1 MASWRA
7 QGGKSR
13 LEQANSL
20 NTNTIVADKFIL
32 RDYFYGDLLVQGN
45 IKTPQSI
52 IANANVVANM
62 VAAENI
68 FASASIRAQQDI
80 TLNGN
85 LFVNGE
91 GYFQKSIIHGTTT
104 KQAAGNVIT
113 ILNNDPSGNY
123 FFSQAILEN
132 VRYGTLSPYYAGS
145 FGFNSATPRA
155 TLDVL
160 GTLPQT
166 MHLHADVPA
175 TYSVLAS
182 NNTDVGIVS
191 LADTGKAAVQFYQT
205 IPAPEND
212 DKEQLPAPA
221 SMAPDAAVTYEVES
235 KALVLQST
243 HGGIR
248 FVTDQGITFAS
259 THSPNTSVPVPNA
272 PLSKKDA
279 LVVYDVADGHTF
291 WPTVFDP
298 SFSGTANTGRGV
310 SIVGTQD
317 QTSLSFA
324 LATNTSPSFVHSF
337 GNYPLEPE
345 NSLYAVTYHDANGSL
360 FPAWSTLSQDTTP
373 TMRTRHAFNNAT
385 PSTDEYVVEI
395 NGPLLLRSGEVHVT
409 LDVSFV
415 VLGYATQA
423 LDPGKGILFG
433 EPYTTAATALTKPA
447 DGNLPAMPKPYVE
460 SVVSTRSAG
469 ITWTPYPFDSPDI
482 DLGVEYTPF
491 TTGAVID
498 DALQIVV
505 SSDATG
511 NATFTYYSMD
521 GGLTWAGLNTGDTF
535 VHHSVCAVRYNSTG
549 VLATV
554 TQPAA
559 SYRLL
564 FCTPTQIGY
573 TNRFTLSEL
582 SNATYTYAVY
592 PLSSSGRTAIQAVMY
607 PGSTRLYVVYN
618 TDVVEVYDTATTI
631 TKLASVTVSATT
643 LLSLS
648 LLSPTTG
655 RLCTTAG
662 HVYHLTYNN
671 PSLVVSDET
680 ATTNALESLL
690 TQKGTYRLRSF
701 IYQPDVHPDLTL
713 VVLAHQDPSQKKPD
727 QLFYACDKVSPLTF
741 REIDAELV
749 LQAGGPSSWGHGTIA
764 NVTVM
769 NDTDIQVIQVLEPRA
784 LGANQAGRSRVVYLS
799 FPALFSTTTP
809 HSLDVAHGHAV
820 VQEGHVSARNGFMRP
835 ANAEATR
842 DTAAIAAGEAVNVVN
857 SIVPK
862 TFSWKSDGKEDVGFL
877 YEDVAAIVPEAVD
890 TQTQTVDYTK
900 LMPYLWKVVQELA
913 ASL

>member
-1 MASWRA
+1 MESWRT

-13 LEQANSL
+13 LDQANTV

-32 RDYFYGDLLVQGN
+32 RDYFYGDLLVKGD
-45 IKTPQSI
+45 IKTPKSI

-62 VAAENI
+62 VAAENVL
-68 FASASIRAQQDI
+68 ASASIRARGDI
-80 TLNGN
+80 TANN
-85 LFVNGE
+85 DMFVNRDF
-91 GYFQKSIIHGTTT
+91 YLQSYVVHGTTRLGE
-104 KQAAGNVIT
+104 GNILT
-113 ILNNDPSGNY
+113 IVKNNDAGNY
-123 FFSQAILEN
+123 FFSQATLEELRN
-132 VRYGTLSPYYAGS
+132 GRISTYKKGS
-145 FGFNSATPRA
+145 FAFNSATPRA
-155 TLDVL
+155 TLDVF
-160 GTLPQT
+160 GTLPQS

-191 LADTGKAAVQFYQT
+191 LADTEKAAVQFYKE
-205 IPAPEND
+205 IPAPNND
-212 DKEQLPAPA
+212 NKEQLPAPA
-221 SMAPDAAVTYEVES
+221 SMAPDAAVTYEVDSET
-235 KALVLQST
+235 LVLQST

-259 THSPNTSVPVPNA
+259 THGPNTSVPVPNA
-272 PLSKKDA
+272 PLNKKDA

-291 WPTVFDP
+291 WPKVFDP

-317 QTSLSFA
+317 QTSLSLTRTA
-324 LATNTSPSFVHSF
+324 SSQSFVHSF
-337 GNYPLEPE
+337 GHYPLEPE

-360 FPAWSTLSQDTTP
+360 FPAWSTLSQDATP

-511 NATFTYYSMD
+511 NFNFTYYSVD
-521 GGLTWAGLNTGDTF
+521 GGLTWVGLNTGDTF
-535 VHHSVCAVRYNSTG
+535 VHHSVCAVRYNS
-549 VLATV
+549 ASTV
-554 TQPAA
+554 ASTEVAAA

-607 PGSTRLYVVYN
+607 PGSTWLYVVYN

-701 IYQPDVHPDLTL
+701 VYQPDANPDLTL

-809 HSLDVAHGHAV
+809 QSLEVAHGHAV
-820 VQEGHVSARNGFMRP
+820 VQEGHLSARNGFMRP

-842 DTAAIAAGEAVNVVN
+842 DAAAIAAGEAVDVVN
-857 SIVPK
+857 RIVPK

>member
-1 MASWRA
+1 MESWRT

-13 LEQANSL
+13 LDQANTV

-32 RDYFYGDLLVQGN
+32 RDYFYGDLLVKGD
-45 IKTPQSI
+45 IKTPKSI

-62 VAAENI
+62 VAAENVL
-68 FASASIRAQQDI
+68 ASASIRARGDI
-80 TLNGN
+80 TANSDM
-85 LFVNGE
+85 FVNRDF
-91 GYFQKSIIHGTTT
+91 YLQSYVVHGTTRLGE
-104 KQAAGNVIT
+104 GNILT
-113 ILNNDPSGNY
+113 IVKNNDAGNY
-123 FFSQAILEN
+123 FFSQATLEELRN
-132 VRYGTLSPYYAGS
+132 GRISTYKKGS

-155 TLDVL
+155 TLDVF
-160 GTLPQT
+160 GTLPQS

-182 NNTDVGIVS
+182 NNTDVGVVS
-191 LADTGKAAVQFYQT
+191 LADTEKAAVQFYKE
-205 IPAPEND
+205 IPAPNNNN
-212 DKEQLPAPA
+212 KEQLPTPA
-221 SMAPDAAVTYEVES
+221 SLAPDAAVTYEVDSET
-235 KALVLQST
+235 LVLQST

-248 FVTDQGITFAS
+248 FVTDKGITFAS
-259 THSPNTSVPVPNA
+259 THGTNT
-272 PLSKKDA
+272 PLNKKDA

-298 SFSGTANTGRGV
+298 SFSYSGTDVTNTGRGV

-317 QTSLSFA
+317 QTSLSLA
-324 LATNTSPSFVHSF
+324 LATNTSQSFVHSF
-337 GNYPLEPE
+337 GHYPLQPE

-360 FPAWSTLSQDTTP
+360 FPAWSTLSQDATP

-423 LDPGKGILFG
+423 LHPGKGILFG

-447 DGNLPAMPKPYVE
+447 DGDLPAMPKPYVE

-498 DALQIVV
+498 DALQLVV

-511 NATFTYYSMD
+511 NFNFTYFSLD
-521 GGLTWAGLNTGDTF
+521 GGETWSGLNNTETF
-535 VHHSVCAVRYNSTG
+535 VHHSVCAVRYNS
-549 VLATV
+549 ASTV
-554 TQPAA
+554 ASPAVAAA

-564 FCTPTQIGY
+564 FCTPTQISY

-582 SNATYTYAVY
+582 SNGSYTYAVH
-592 PLSSSGRTAIQAVMY
+592 PLSSSGRTAIQAVMF
-607 PGSTRLYVVYN
+607 PGSTWLYVVYD
-618 TDVVEVYDTATTI
+618 TDLVEVYDTATTI
-631 TKLASVTVSATT
+631 TKLASVTVSTT
-643 LLSLS
+643 ALLSLS
-648 LLSPTTG
+648 LMSPTTG

-662 HVYHLTYNN
+662 HVYALTYNY
-671 PSLVVSDET
+671 PSLVLVVSDET

-690 TQKGTYRLRSF
+690 TQNGTYRLRSF

-727 QLFYACDKVSPLTF
+727 RLFYACNKVSPLTF

-784 LGANQAGRSRVVYLS
+784 YGANQAGRSRVVYLS

-809 HSLDVAHGHAV
+809 QSLEVAHGHVV
-820 VQEGHVSARNGFMRP
+820 VQEGHLSARNGFMRP
-835 ANAEATR
+835 ANEEATQ
-842 DTAAIAAGEAVNVVN
+842 DDTEITAASALQVVRN
-857 SIVPK
+857 IVPK

-877 YEDVAAIVPEAVD
+877 YEEVAAIVPEAVD
-890 TQTQTVDYTK
+890 AQTRTVDYTK

-913 ASL
+913 VSL